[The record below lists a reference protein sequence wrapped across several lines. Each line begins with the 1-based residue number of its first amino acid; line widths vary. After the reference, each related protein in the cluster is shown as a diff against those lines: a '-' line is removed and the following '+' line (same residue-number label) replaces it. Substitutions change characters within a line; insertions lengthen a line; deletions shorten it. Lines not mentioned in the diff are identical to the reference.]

1 VSAGTAAA
9 VVVSAA
15 VGVAIATPAVAA
27 ARGVR
32 AGLALGVGGAAG
44 AGLAAAVLAGPGPGL
59 LAALPVAGLAVLGA
73 GAARG
78 LLRIGTPP
86 AASAGGAALI
96 GLVLLALPF
105 LGDALV
111 EARGPGRGS
120 PAAIACLLGASPTA
134 GAAGGALGVDF
145 LRAPRAY
152 GGGGGDGLS
161 RIGAYYAHRPP
172 SPFVQG
178 ILLAAAGTGLL
189 LLARGRRAP

>member
-1 VSAGTAAA
+1 MGTAAA
-9 VVVSAA
+9 VVVAA
-15 VGVAIATPAVAA
+15 AAGVAIAAPAVAA

-32 AGLALGVGGAAG
+32 AGLAIGVGGATG
-44 AGLAAAVLAGPGPGL
+44 AGLAAAILAGPWPGL
-59 LAALPVAGLAVLGA
+59 LAALPVAGLAVLGS
-73 GAARG
+73 GAARA
-78 LLRIGTPP
+78 LLRIGAPP
-86 AASAGGAALI
+86 AAAAGGAALL
-96 GLVLLALPF
+96 GLALLALPF

-120 PAAIACLLGASPTA
+120 PAAIACLLGGSPTA

-172 SPFVQG
+172 SPAVQG
-178 ILLAAAGTGLL
+178 IALAAVGTAFL
-189 LLARGRRAP
+189 LLARGRREP